1 MESPRK
7 RMDKSNSHG
16 KRGQVIDLRAYQRRR
31 DRKHRGAPY
40 EGLTGL
46 WLLRYTCYA
55 LAVVAVAFAI
65 VGLCPVGWRA
75 GALVVSL
82 FTNTIGLALGLTLYV
97 LKERAAMKV
106 LGVLVG
112 TFAFA
117 YLCCLLHPW
126 L

>member
-1 MESPRK
+1 MSSPLRDCVRSRKSEHGLDIAICGDVSHNVGKNLVRIVSLGDEFQEGADMESPRK

-65 VGLCPVGWRA
+65 VGLCPVG
-75 GALVVSL
+75 
-82 FTNTIGLALGLTLYV
+82 
-97 LKERAAMKV
+97 
-106 LGVLVG
+106 
-112 TFAFA
+112 
-117 YLCCLLHPW
+117 
-126 L
+126 

>member
-1 MESPRK
+1 MTYEPTSVAAIESIAA
-7 RMDKSNSHG
+7 SHT
-16 KRGQVIDLRAYQRRR
+16 KVS
-31 DRKHRGAPY
+31 P
-40 EGLTGL
+40 L
-46 WLLRYTCYA
+46 WLLRFTCYA

-97 LKERAAMKV
+97 LKERTAMKV
-106 LGVLVG
+106 LGLLVG